1 MSHFLCYIGK
11 NLVNSLPG
19 SVAVVEIPHKHF
31 TELPSVTI
39 GNYRTVYFSSYVR
52 YKEGDTIIMYL
63 F

>member
-52 YKEGDTIIMYL
+52 
-63 F
+63 